1 MHPALIIGLFATV
14 CAVVAAAISAVMCKM
29 YRSIGTNIVVL
40 ASSAPIPILLLGL
53 AAFQAIWMAVFP
65 DQAYA
70 LEIDS
75 IAITHRVYGG
85 LIAAAFALIVGG
97 AVSAFLTRRFRA
109 NGSFPPK
116 IGRSQPFKGPQT
128 DRH

>member
-1 MHPALIIGLFATV
+1 
-14 CAVVAAAISAVMCKM
+14 M
-29 YRSIGTNIVVL
+29 YRGIGANLVVL
-40 ASSAPIPILLLGL
+40 ASSAPIPILLLGF

-75 IAITHRVYGG
+75 IAIMQRVYEG

-97 AVSAFLTRRFRA
+97 AVSSFLTRRLRA
-109 NGSFPPK
+109 NGS
-116 IGRSQPFKGPQT
+116 
-128 DRH
+128 

>member
-1 MHPALIIGLFATV
+1 MHPALIIVLFGAV

-29 YRSIGTNIVVL
+29 YRGIGTNLVVL

-53 AAFQAIWMAVFP
+53 AVFHAISMAVFP

-75 IAITHRVYGG
+75 IAIKHRVYEG

-97 AVSAFLTRRFRA
+97 AVSAFLTRRLRA
-109 NGSFPPK
+109 NGS
-116 IGRSQPFKGPQT
+116 
-128 DRH
+128 